1 LSALDTITT
10 PGRASRAAGFSMP
23 RLLSVKTRRI
33 LPGFPLA
40 LGVTLL
46 YLGAIVLLPLAA
58 LVLQAF
64 NVGWEQFV
72 NIILSPRTLA
82 AFRVTVL
89 SALGATVFNGI
100 FGLGLAWVLSRYE
113 FPGRRILDALVDVPF
128 ALPTAVAGLAL
139 TSLFAQNGPFGPVLN
154 ALGITVVYTPIGIAL
169 AMAFTSLPFV
179 VRSVQPVLDD
189 LGADVEEAAQTL
201 GAGGWRIFR
210 SVIFPSI
217 FPAFLAGC
225 SLAFA
230 RALGEFGAVIFIAGT
245 QPGKTEIAVLLTFI
259 RLQEFDY
266 PAAAAIAVVMLAAAF
281 VMLLVTNAVQSWH
294 LRYVTR
300 GE

>member
-1 LSALDTITT
+1 
-10 PGRASRAAGFSMP
+10 MP

-64 NVGWEQFV
+64 NVGWEQFL

-113 FPGRRILDALVDVPF
+113 FPGRRVLDALVDVPF

-139 TSLFAQNGPFGPVLN
+139 TSLFAQNGPIGALLEP
-154 ALGITVVYTPIGIAL
+154 LGITVVYTPLGITL

-201 GAGGWRIFR
+201 GASDARIFR

-230 RALGEFGAVIFIAGT
+230 RSLGEFGAVIFIAGN
-245 QPGKTEIAVLLTFI
+245 QPMKTEIAALLTFI
-259 RLQEFDY
+259 RLQEYDY
-266 PAAAAIAVVMLAAAF
+266 PSAAAVAVVMLAAAF
-281 VMLLVTNAVQSWH
+281 AMLLLTNAVQAWH